1 MASATPDRPPNAA
14 GWYNRPVTVGFGGSD
29 ATSGVEGCT
38 TKTYQGPDAAAASV
52 TGTCTDRAG
61 NVSGADAL
69 ALKYDATAPAVTGV
83 QAARGPDAGGWYN
96 RAVPV
101 TFSGTD
107 ETSGVDTCTNV
118 TYGEPDSATATV
130 PGTCNDKAGNVSPPG
145 QFGFKYDETAPV
157 VTGAQPERPPDHA
170 GWFVSP
176 VRFAFTATD
185 ATSGLDVCL
194 PVDYAGP
201 DGADAV
207 LVGRCRDRAGNG
219 GTRNFTLDY
228 DATPPA
234 LSLSAESGDG
244 SVALSWQTSPDA
256 TSVEVSRTPGVDGA
270 PSSVV
275 FTGPGTSFVDGLV
288 SNGARYSYEVRVQDA
303 AANASTQTVVGFPTA
318 PPPSGGE
325 RAGRP
330 GRRRRPGAG
339 HASPQ
344 APDDLACG
352 GERLPGGRP
361 AAAGVA
367 VGTACPL
374 LQRADLPRR
383 AQAPERLA
391 GAAALPGQAE
401 LEVPREATAPRAGQ
415 LPLDGLAG
423 IRPAREGPLRKADRA
438 EHVLDRE
445 TGRRRDPRESTAR
458 CRWIQGRVQIGV

>member
-1 MASATPDRPPNAA
+1 M
-14 GWYNRPVTVGFGGSD
+14 
-29 ATSGVEGCT
+29 
-38 TKTYQGPDAAAASV
+38 
-52 TGTCTDRAG
+52 
-61 NVSGADAL
+61 
-69 ALKYDATAPAVTGV
+69 TGV

-118 TYGEPDSATATV
+118 TYDEPDSATATV
-130 PGTCNDKAGNVSPPG
+130 PGTCNDKAGNVSAPG

-157 VTGAQPERPPDHA
+157 VTGAQPERPPDHD

-207 LVGRCRDRAGNG
+207 LVGRCRDRAGNS

-318 PPPSGGE
+318 PPPSAESAPDVPGVVGVPGPATPPRKRPTISPAAGSVFGADAPPLLVWPSVRRARYYNVQIFRGE
-325 RAGRP
+325 RKLLSVWPTRP
-330 GRRRRPGAG
+330 RYQVKRSWRFRGKPRRLVPGSYRWMVWPGYGRRAK
-339 HASPQ
+339 
-344 APDDLACG
+344 
-352 GERLPGGRP
+352 GRYGKPIVRSTFSIKKP
-361 AAAGVA
+361 AAAA
-367 VGTACPL
+367 T
-374 LQRADLPRR
+374 
-383 AQAPERLA
+383 LA
-391 GAAALPGQAE
+391 G
-401 LEVPREATAPRAGQ
+401 
-415 LPLDGLAG
+415 
-423 IRPAREGPLRKADRA
+423 
-438 EHVLDRE
+438 H
-445 TGRRRDPRESTAR
+445 
-458 CRWIQGRVQIGV
+458 